1 MPRYSNLTKLIR
13 VNGHMIPAKS
23 THCAKGAKHGLY
35 FKWRGQW
42 NFTAMSNFYLRITGE
57 NSQAIV
63 EQSIGDNKIE
73 VLK

>member
-35 FKWRGQW
+35 FKCAVNGTSR
-42 NFTAMSNFYLRITGE
+42 R
-57 NSQAIV
+57 
-63 EQSIGDNKIE
+63 
-73 VLK
+73 